1 MPVLDL
7 RGQPPPRRLWQLFRF
22 KVGQQASPKLRYG
35 ITVPRARRGL
45 ACLHHHDR
53 FQRDK
58 GGGIVVAPHRNLPWH
73 GNQGAQ
79 HRRAVPHFGELT
91 GPVVRLWRQGY
102 AQSVDR
108 HPPRPHRAQLPLG
121 LNGTTD
127 KVQKGHRMQTTNDSD
142 LAQNRCP
149 APHSTA
155 KSPARILR
163 RAALIFAALVP
174 LSGAITACTPEK
186 EPVVEMVD
194 ETKPRVMAPEGAII
208 PAGLDRIK
216 MGMSQAEVWKILSPL
231 YDVRHAKGATPDF
244 PTGDFFNYEQDGK
257 TLYGQVLYLDKSV
270 RDIRYGYEESFTIE

>member
-1 MPVLDL
+1 MGGL
-7 RGQPPPRRLWQLFRF
+7 G
-22 KVGQQASPKLRYG
+22 
-35 ITVPRARRGL
+35 RA
-45 ACLHHHDR
+45 
-53 FQRDK
+53 
-58 GGGIVVAPHRNLPWH
+58 GGIVAAPHRNPPWH

-79 HRRAVPHFGELT
+79 PRRAVPRFGELT
-91 GPVVRLWRQGY
+91 GPLVGLWRQGY

-108 HPPRPHRAQLPLG
+108 HPPRPHRVQLPLR
-121 LNGTTD
+121 LNGATD
-127 KVQKGHRMQTTNDSD
+127 NVQKGHRMQNTNESD
-142 LAQNRCP
+142 LAQNRRQ
-149 APHSTA
+149 APHSMA

-174 LSGAITACTPEK
+174 LSGAITACTQEK

-231 YDVRHAKGATPDF
+231 YDVRHWGSATPEF

-257 TLYGQVLYLDKSV
+257 ILYGEVMYLGTSV